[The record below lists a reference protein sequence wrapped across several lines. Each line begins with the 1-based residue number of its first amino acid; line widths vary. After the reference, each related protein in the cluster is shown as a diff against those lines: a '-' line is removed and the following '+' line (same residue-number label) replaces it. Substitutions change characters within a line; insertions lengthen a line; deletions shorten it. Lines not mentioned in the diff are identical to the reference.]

1 MSLIR
6 ICKKGQNKARS
17 AISPPLLPLNSGAHG
32 ALRGY
37 ERGRKDASLAVF
49 RQPALTLVRAQAF
62 FRQSR
67 KGYSRK
73 FACSMFSE
81 VGGSPGHMTHASLA
95 PDALLSLHKPPII
108 PRNPPLGYAAIHPR
122 ILDAVVHRHRKRL
135 FARKGHRGFPIRATT
150 SEACLITRAV

>member
-49 RQPALTLVRAQAF
+49 RRPALTLVRAQAF
-62 FRQSR
+62 FRQSLYALQR
-67 KGYSRK
+67 LPKR
-73 FACSMFSE
+73 
-81 VGGSPGHMTHASLA
+81 VSLA
-95 PDALLSLHKPPII
+95 VGNRPDLDLASRAMNPETCSLV
-108 PRNPPLGYAAIHPR
+108 PRFAGGQPFR
-122 ILDAVVHRHRKRL
+122 ERL
-135 FARKGHRGFPIRATT
+135 
-150 SEACLITRAV
+150 